1 MRYTSL
7 KQTKIVTAATADD
20 FEMRL
25 NEALEEVAKTS
36 QNYELSFNTS
46 MGFCA
51 YIVYDLRREYPETIA
66 DEYELKGIQYACSEC
81 PMFRPSGDKRIKYTT
96 CAHGTPRCAA
106 NDYACD
112 WFYEQLEKGGI
123 KLLCGND

>member
-7 KQTKIVTAATADD
+7 KQ
-20 FEMRL
+20 
-25 NEALEEVAKTS
+25 
-36 QNYELSFNTS
+36 
-46 MGFCA
+46 
-51 YIVYDLRREYPETIA
+51 
-66 DEYELKGIQYACSEC
+66 
-81 PMFRPSGDKRIKYTT
+81 TT